1 MAPTINV
8 SDEDFE
14 RASKLLK
21 LANVD
26 YTLPKEPKS
35 DSNEYFEVPSLKGIQ
50 IAKQRTL
57 LGKNWYESHEALQSQ
72 GQRMITLPEFA
83 EVLKYTQKEL
93 PEVYEDIT
101 AVRSPWRAEWIDA
114 FFEEKEDGMYVLTG
128 NKSHAE
134 KLKPCLM
141 EDRTP
146 GISLDDYANNSHTK
160 QGMPSKKVKSG
171 DLYFWAP
178 RDGAVA
184 RFGAGND
191 GAILDCY
198 YGDPSYRGSGLGVR
212 AVKQLEVK
220 LDSK

>member
-1 MAPTINV
+1 MAPIINV
-8 SDEDFE
+8 AEEDFE
-14 RASKLLK
+14 RASKLLE

-26 YTLPKEPKS
+26 YTLLNTSKS
-35 DSNEYFEVPSLKGIQ
+35 NSTEYFEVPSLKGIK

-57 LGKNWYESHEALQSQ
+57 LGKSWYESHEALQSQ

-101 AVRSPWRAEWIDA
+101 AVRNPWRVEWIDA
-114 FFEEKEDGMYVLTG
+114 FFEEREDGMYILTG
-128 NKSHAE
+128 NKTRAE

-146 GISLDDYANNSHTK
+146 GISLDSWIENPTN
-160 QGMPSKKVKSG
+160 QGLPKRNAKEG

-178 RDGAVA
+178 KSGAVA
-184 RFGAGND
+184 GFV
-191 GAILDCY
+191 AIGVRADLDCV
-198 YGDPSYRGSGLGVR
+198 GDPTIRNSILGVR
-212 AVKQLEVK
+212 AVKTA
-220 LDSK
+220 